1 MTRFSG
7 QFQTNSFP
15 VMTTVFTTTSAIGQT
30 TAQVTV
36 PQDRREIL
44 EDANPPSKFKKLD
57 FSLDFP
63 QNLSILVS
71 SCREFHEEGR

>member
-1 MTRFSG
+1 MKETFTEKAFSKITRSPD

-36 PQDRREIL
+36 PQDLREIL
-44 EDANPPSKFKKLD
+44 KDANPPSKFKKLE

-63 QNLSILVS
+63 RN
-71 SCREFHEEGR
+71 